1 MTFYKLLHA
10 YRNVSQMWFLIVCLG
25 ATLLY
30 EPLFVL
36 QSPLYSGGT
45 TQKPLSIRHF
55 NISNTFLMRE
65 SSLIYPSFSPLF
77 FFMYSFSSFVFTPQ
91 FICPCL
97 FLQSIIYLGAT
108 LLYEEVCL
116 TFTHLP
122 WRTTDLLH
130 KNSKALINSE
140 L

>member
-55 NISNTFLMRE
+55 NISNTFLMRKSSPLYPSVRSFFL
-65 SSLIYPSFSPLF
+65 SSLFFLYTYFQFFCFYSSVSF
-77 FFMYSFSSFVFTPQ
+77 
-91 FICPCL
+91 CPHL
-97 FLQSIIYLGAT
+97 FLP
-108 LLYEEVCL
+108 LYFC
-116 TFTHLP
+116 TPTGMH
-122 WRTTDLLH
+122 R
-130 KNSKALINSE
+130 KCGSQ
-140 L
+140 